1 VATSFHQAREE
12 GRGGLGIEFHNI
24 EKRYGARFAL
34 RGVSLQIAA
43 GECVALL
50 GANGSGKSTLL
61 KIAALLVR
69 PTSGGVT
76 FSSTADSAA
85 AGAPPAVGPSPA
97 APSGGGQETF
107 AIKARIGLLAHQTL
121 LYDELSA
128 EENLVLFAKLYGL
141 DRPLQRA
148 AAALEPAGLARR
160 GKDLV
165 RTFSRGMRQR
175 LAIARATLAA
185 PALLLLDEP
194 AAGLDPA
201 GQQWLGKTLGHLQ
214 DRGCT
219 MLMSTHGTS
228 EAHAVVTRAVR
239 LAGGQIAE
247 DSGAAGDPRPILAAA
262 LAAGHEG

>member
-1 VATSFHQAREE
+1 MDTSFHQAREE
-12 GRGGLGIEFHNI
+12 GRGGLGIEFHKI

-34 RGVSLQIAA
+34 RGVSLQIAP

-76 FSSTADSAA
+76 FPDVGDIGAD
-85 AGAPPAVGPSPA
+85 GAPSAI
-97 APSGGGQETF
+97 APSAGGQETF

-148 AAALEPAGLARR
+148 AGALEPAGLARR
-160 GKDLV
+160 AKDLV

-175 LAIARATLAA
+175 LAIARATLAD

-247 DSGAAGDPRPILAAA
+247 DSGPAGDPRPILAAA

>member
-1 VATSFHQAREE
+1 MAASFHQAREE
-12 GRGGLGIEFHNI
+12 GRSGLAIEFHKI

-76 FSSTADSAA
+76 FPNAEDIAAD
-85 AGAPPAVGPSPA
+85 GAPSPA
-97 APSGGGQETF
+97 ASTAAAPSPGGQETF

-141 DRPLQRA
+141 DRPLERA
-148 AAALEPAGLARR
+148 AAALEPAGLVRR
-160 GKDLV
+160 AKDLV

-175 LAIARATLAA
+175 LAIARATLAD

-201 GQQWLGKTLGHLQ
+201 GQQWLAKSSSACATP
-214 DRGCT
+214 
-219 MLMSTHGTS
+219 
-228 EAHAVVTRAVR
+228 
-239 LAGGQIAE
+239 
-247 DSGAAGDPRPILAAA
+247 AAPC
-262 LAAGHEG
+262 

>member
-1 VATSFHQAREE
+1 MATSFHQAREE
-12 GRGGLGIEFHNI
+12 GRGGLGIEFHKI

-76 FSSTADSAA
+76 FPNAGDIGADGALASAAPSAA
-85 AGAPPAVGPSPA
+85 APSA
-97 APSGGGQETF
+97 GGQEMF

-148 AAALEPAGLARR
+148 IAALEPAGLARR

-175 LAIARATLAA
+175 LAIARATLAD

-247 DSGAAGDPRPILAAA
+247 DSGPTGDPRPILAAA

>member
-1 VATSFHQAREE
+1 MATFFHQAREE

-34 RGVSLQIAA
+34 RGVSLQIAP

-76 FSSTADSAA
+76 FPNAGDSAA
-85 AGAPPAVGPSPA
+85 AGAPSVRR
-97 APSGGGQETF
+97 PSGGEQETF

-141 DRPLQRA
+141 DRPLERA
-148 AAALEPAGLARR
+148 VAALEPAGLARR
-160 GKDLV
+160 AKDLV

-175 LAIARATLAA
+175 LAIARATLAD
-185 PALLLLDEP
+185 PMLLLLDEP

-214 DRGCT
+214 TRGCT

-239 LAGGQIAE
+239 LAGGQIEE
-247 DSGAAGDPRPILAAA
+247 DSGPAGDPRPILAAA

>member
-12 GRGGLGIEFHNI
+12 GRGGLGIEFHKI
-24 EKRYGARFAL
+24 EKRYGACFAL

-76 FSSTADSAA
+76 FSNAPSTTADGAALASASSA
-85 AGAPPAVGPSPA
+85 T
-97 APSGGGQETF
+97 GQETF

-141 DRPLQRA
+141 DQPIERA

-160 GKDLV
+160 AKDLV

-175 LAIARATLAA
+175 LAIARATLAD

-201 GQQWLGKTLGHLQ
+201 GQQWLGKTLGRLQ
-214 DRGCT
+214 ERGCT

-239 LAGGQIAE
+239 LAGGQIAA